1 MRPAIDHLCAMR
13 SWNSAMKTAF
23 AAAAALA
30 FAAALAPA
38 ARSLAATPPR
48 TGIASFAQLKT
59 PLPYP
64 YDKQANADA
73 VVAKARAEARKNGKL
88 LLIDLGGNW
97 CGDCRIL
104 AGTLELPAMKAFMNS
119 HYQVVAVDVGRFE
132 RNLQIP
138 ARYGFKTRL
147 KGVPTLLVVDP
158 KTDKLLNPNDVFAL
172 SSAGDMS
179 PQALADW
186 LARWPK

>member
-1 MRPAIDHLCAMR
+1 MRPL
-13 SWNSAMKTAF
+13 KTALAL
-23 AAAAALA
+23 AAVAALA
-30 FAAALAPA
+30 APA
-38 ARSLAATPPR
+38 HAATPPK
-48 TGIASFAQLKT
+48 TGIKSFAELKT

-64 YDKQANADA
+64 YDVDANADKA
-73 VVAKARAEARKNGKL
+73 VARARAEAKRTGKL

-97 CGDCRIL
+97 CGDCRVL
-104 AGTLELPAMKAFMNS
+104 DGTLELPPVKAFMDK
-119 HYQVVAVDVGRFE
+119 HYVVAMVDVGRFE

-138 ARYGFKTRL
+138 AHYGFKTRL

-158 KTDKLLNPNDVFAL
+158 KTDRLMNRDDVFAL

-186 LARWPK
+186 LGRWPK

>member
-1 MRPAIDHLCAMR
+1 MRRSIDHLAAMR
-13 SWNSAMKTAF
+13 LLKIALVL

-30 FAAALAPA
+30 GPA
-38 ARSLAATPPR
+38 LAATPPK
-48 TGIASFAQLKT
+48 TGITSYAQLKT

-64 YDKQANADA
+64 YDEQANADA
-73 VVAKARAEARKNGKL
+73 AVAKARAQAKKTGKL

-97 CGDCRIL
+97 CGDCRVL
-104 AGTLELPAMKAFMNS
+104 AGTLALPQVKAFVDK
-119 HYQVVAVDVGRFE
+119 HYELVTVDVGVFE

-138 ARYGFKTRL
+138 AHYGFKTRL

-158 KTDKLLNPNDVFAL
+158 RTDRLLNRDDVFAL
-172 SSAGDMS
+172 ASAGDMS
-179 PQALADW
+179 PQSLADW

>member
-1 MRPAIDHLCAMR
+1 MRRAIAHLPGMR
-13 SWNSAMKTAF
+13 ALNT
-23 AAAAALA
+23 ALA
-30 FAAALAPA
+30 FTAALMLAGPAP
-38 ARSLAATPPR
+38 AATPPK
-48 TGIASFAQLKT
+48 TGIATFAELKT

-64 YDKQANADA
+64 YNEQANADA
-73 VVAKARAEARKNGKL
+73 AVAKARTVARKSGKL

-97 CGDCRIL
+97 CGDCRVL
-104 AGTLELPAMKAFMNS
+104 AGTLELPSLRAFMDK
-119 HYQVVAVDVGRFE
+119 HYTVVTVDVGRFG

-138 ARYGFKTRL
+138 AHYGFHTRL

-158 KTDKLLNPNDVFAL
+158 TTDRLLNRDDVFAL

>member
-1 MRPAIDHLCAMR
+1 ML
-13 SWNSAMKTAF
+13 
-23 AAAAALA
+23 AAAGA
-30 FAAALAPA
+30 
-38 ARSLAATPPR
+38 SAATPAPR
-48 TGIASFAQLKT
+48 VGIASFAQLPT

-64 YDKQANADA
+64 YDERADA
-73 VVAKARAEARKNGKL
+73 DQAVAAAKARARAHHKL
-88 LLIDLGGNW
+88 LLVDLGGNW
-97 CGDCRIL
+97 CGDCRVL
-104 AGTLELPAMKAFMNS
+104 AGTMALPAVKTFVAA
-119 HYQVVAVDVGRFE
+119 HYEVAMVDVGRFE

-138 ARYGFKTRL
+138 AHYGFNTRL

-158 KTDKLLNPNDVFAL
+158 KTDRLLNHDDVFAL

>member
-1 MRPAIDHLCAMR
+1 MRRAIDHLAGMR
-13 SWNSAMKTAF
+13 PLNTALVI
-23 AAAAALA
+23 AAILGLAGPALA
-30 FAAALAPA
+30 V
-38 ARSLAATPPR
+38 SPPR
-48 TGIASFAQLKT
+48 AGITSFAELKT

-64 YDKQANADA
+64 YNEQANADA
-73 VVAKARAEARKNGKL
+73 AVAKARAEAKKNGKL

-97 CGDCRIL
+97 CGDCRVL
-104 AGTLELPAMKAFMNS
+104 AGTLELPAMRAFMDR
-119 HYQVVAVDVGRFE
+119 HYQVVTVDVGRFDH
-132 RNLQIP
+132 NLQVP

-158 KTDKLLNPNDVFAL
+158 KTDRLLNPDDVFAL

>member
-1 MRPAIDHLCAMR
+1 MRPAIHHLPAMR
-13 SWNSAMKTAF
+13 LMKTALIL
-23 AAAAALA
+23 AASAALA
-30 FAAALAPA
+30 GPA
-38 ARSLAATPPR
+38 LAATPPK
-48 TGIASFAQLKT
+48 TGITSFAQLKT

-64 YDKQANADA
+64 YDQDANADA
-73 VVAKARAEARKNGKL
+73 AVAKARAEARRRGKL

-97 CGDCRIL
+97 CGDCRVL
-104 AGTLELPAMKAFMNS
+104 AGTLELPPVKAFMDQ
-119 HYQVVAVDVGRFE
+119 HYVLVTVDVGRFE

-138 ARYGFKTRL
+138 AHYGFHTRL

-158 KTDKLLNPNDVFAL
+158 RTDRLLNRDDVFAL

>member
-1 MRPAIDHLCAMR
+1 MFGLSPESAMR
-13 SWNSAMKTAF
+13 HAKTLLLTAAF
-23 AAAAALA
+23 AL
-30 FAAALAPA
+30 AALAPA
-38 ARSLAATPPR
+38 LAAAPPK
-48 TGIASFAQLKT
+48 TGISSFAELKT

-64 YDKQANADA
+64 YDEQANADA
-73 VVAKARAEARKNGKL
+73 AVAKAKAEAKAHHKL

-97 CGDCRIL
+97 CGDCRVL
-104 AGTLELPAMKAFMNS
+104 AGTLELPAMKAFMDR
-119 HYQVVAVDVGRFE
+119 HYQLVTVDVGRFD

-138 ARYGFKTRL
+138 AHYGFTTRL

-158 KTDKLLNPNDVFAL
+158 NTDRLLNRNDVFAL
-172 SSAGDMS
+172 SDAGSMS

>member
-1 MRPAIDHLCAMR
+1 MRPL
-13 SWNSAMKTAF
+13 KTALVL
-23 AAAAALA
+23 AALA
-30 FAAALAPA
+30 VAFPALAVM
-38 ARSLAATPPR
+38 PPK
-48 TGIASFAQLKT
+48 TGIASFAELKT

-64 YDKQANADA
+64 YDQDANANA
-73 VVAKARAEARKNGKL
+73 AVAKARAEARKRGKL

-97 CGDCRIL
+97 CGDCRVL
-104 AGTLELPAMKAFMNS
+104 AGTLELPPVKAFTDR
-119 HYQVVAVDVGRFE
+119 HYTLVMVDVGRFE

-138 ARYGFKTRL
+138 AHYGFHTRL

-158 KTDKLLNPNDVFAL
+158 KTDRLLNRNDVFAL

>member
-1 MRPAIDHLCAMR
+1 MRRVIDHLPVMR
-13 SWNSAMKTAF
+13 LLKTALILAAAIPLASWAF
-23 AAAAALA
+23 AAPALAAA
-30 FAAALAPA
+30 
-38 ARSLAATPPR
+38 PPK
-48 TGIASFAQLKT
+48 TGITSFAQLKT

-64 YDKQANADA
+64 YDEQANADA
-73 VVAKARAEARKNGKL
+73 AVAKARAEAQKQGKL

-97 CGDCRIL
+97 CGDCRVL
-104 AGTLELPAMKAFMNS
+104 DGTLQLPSVKAFMDK
-119 HYQVVAVDVGRFE
+119 HYTVVMVDVGRFE

-138 ARYGFKTRL
+138 AHYGFNTRL

-158 KTDKLLNPNDVFAL
+158 KTDRLLNRDDVFAL

>member
-1 MRPAIDHLCAMR
+1 
-13 SWNSAMKTAF
+13 MKTALLLAAALSLGIG
-23 AAAAALA
+23 AAAAPALA
-30 FAAALAPA
+30 A
-38 ARSLAATPPR
+38 SPPK
-48 TGIASFAQLKT
+48 TGIASFAELKT

-64 YDKQANADA
+64 YNESADANAA
-73 VVAKARAEARKNGKL
+73 VAKARAVAKKRGTL

-97 CGDCRIL
+97 CGDCRVL
-104 AGTLELPAMKAFMNS
+104 AGTLELPQVKAFMDK
-119 HYQVVAVDVGRFE
+119 HYTMVMVDVGRFE
-132 RNLQIP
+132 RNLQVP
-138 ARYGFKTRL
+138 AHYGFNTRL

-158 KTDKLLNPNDVFAL
+158 KTDRLLNRGDVFAL